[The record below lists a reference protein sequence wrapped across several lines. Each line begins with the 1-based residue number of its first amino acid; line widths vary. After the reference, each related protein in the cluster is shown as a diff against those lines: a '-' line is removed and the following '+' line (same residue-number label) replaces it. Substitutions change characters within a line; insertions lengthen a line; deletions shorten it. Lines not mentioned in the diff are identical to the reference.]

1 MERYEQERQEL
12 KLPYLFI
19 DMQVREEN
27 SPGLNKLIKQAQATQ
42 FSFAAG
48 KQLEK
53 QRNIFRR
60 RKMKNIDKEFERMN
74 VSDFRSGEEIINLV
88 KDLTFDDMKATLNFV
103 EKLEADEEIND
114 EIEEL
119 AKKQCKTDRCV
130 EWVLCHAKY

>member
-1 MERYEQERQEL
+1 
-12 KLPYLFI
+12 
-19 DMQVREEN
+19 
-27 SPGLNKLIKQAQATQ
+27 
-42 FSFAAG
+42 
-48 KQLEK
+48 
-53 QRNIFRR
+53 
-60 RKMKNIDKEFERMN
+60 MKNINKEFERMN

>member
-1 MERYEQERQEL
+1 MLVGQRKKSQKYFDLSTFNYNLYDSNPCSSLGVMNFQKWELFSGSPGIKEENSRNERRDRIMERYEQERQEL

-53 QRNIFRR
+53 QRNIF
-60 RKMKNIDKEFERMN
+60 
-74 VSDFRSGEEIINLV
+74 
-88 KDLTFDDMKATLNFV
+88 
-103 EKLEADEEIND
+103 
-114 EIEEL
+114 
-119 AKKQCKTDRCV
+119 
-130 EWVLCHAKY
+130 